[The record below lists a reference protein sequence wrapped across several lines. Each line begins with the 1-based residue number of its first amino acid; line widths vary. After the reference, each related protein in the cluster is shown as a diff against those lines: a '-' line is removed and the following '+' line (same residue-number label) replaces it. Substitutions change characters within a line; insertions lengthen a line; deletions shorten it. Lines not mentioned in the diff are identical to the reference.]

1 MTDDGGWRPGALPV
15 QALDHATG
23 YGAAAAAILL
33 LASRRRTGRGGAAK
47 LSLART
53 AEELFSLPHNS
64 QEPGMLPDPDYSEG
78 GVPSFDFVRDKIE
91 NRYTTSLGSVDV
103 AGLGTENTAEALDK
117 KIADRDQ
124 AAKDRLAAIR
134 RSMRGE

>member
-1 MTDDGGWRPGALPV
+1 MSKPDGDPNVVEGEIVDETPTAAPAIPSPPLPE
-15 QALDHATG
+15 A
-23 YGAAAAAILL
+23 
-33 LASRRRTGRGGAAK
+33 
-47 LSLART
+47 
-53 AEELFSLPHNS
+53 
-64 QEPGMLPDPDYSEG
+64 DYSEG

-91 NRYTTSLGSVDV
+91 NRYTTSLGATEV

-124 AAKDRLAAIR
+124 AAKDRLAEIR